1 MYKAA
6 VNFLRGQVLVHIESG
21 CPERVVNLCAGA
33 EVPFWDVQWLSPV
46 ELTLRTT
53 RRGLAQVRRAAEQV
67 GAAATVRRE
76 QGAPLLARRLRR
88 RYVLL
93 AAALLTVLLVVE
105 GNFTIWEFQVS
116 GNETVSDEAVL
127 RALEDYGITIGTRS
141 LDIDQKDMRNH
152 VLLELE
158 DVVWLAVNVRGCV
171 ARVQVVE
178 RVRGQDMVE
187 DGPANV
193 VARRPGLVTRVE
205 ALGGQAAVVPGDTVT
220 QGQLLISGAVDLD
233 NGGLRWQHGMGRVW
247 ARTWYELTAQVPL
260 TVRQRGVPLSSRTRY
275 ALDIGKK
282 RIKLYAKGS
291 TLGGDCDKIT
301 QYRPVCLPWGLRLPI
316 TVAAETVTAYG
327 PSTDVPRSTREA
339 RDEGESLLRR
349 QLDMVEDGPAN
360 VVARRPGLVT
370 RVEALGGQAAV
381 VPGDTVTQG
390 QLLISGA
397 VDLDN
402 GGLRWQ
408 HGMGRVWA
416 RTWYELTAQVP
427 LTVRQRGVPLSSR
440 TRYALDIGKKRIKLY
455 AKGSTL
461 GGDCDKITQYR
472 PVCLPW
478 GLRLPITV
486 AAETV
491 TAYGPSTDVPRS
503 TREARDEGESLLRR
517 QLEELLGDTGTAENV
532 RIDAVEQGQWLLV
545 TLRAEC
551 LEEIGRE
558 VPLTKE

>member
-1 MYKAA
+1 MYKRI
-6 VNFLRGQVLVHIESG
+6 VHYLQGSQLVQIQCA
-21 CPERVVNLCAGA
+21 CPERVLNLLGAKGILFWDLQWESEICLRLRMLLEQGPALEEIARETGA
-33 EVPFWDVQWLSPV
+33 EMTV
-46 ELTLRTT
+46 LR
-53 RRGLAQVRRAAEQV
+53 RRGIPVLWGRFH
-67 GAAATVRRE
+67 
-76 QGAPLLARRLRR
+76 R

-93 AAALLTVLLVVE
+93 AGLAVFWLLLFG
-105 GNFTIWEFQVS
+105 GNLFIWEFRVS
-116 GNETVSDEAVL
+116 GNETVPTETVL
-127 RALEDYGITIGTRS
+127 RALENYGITVGS
-141 LDIDQKDMRNH
+141 PGLEIDQEDMRNH

-327 PSTDVPRSTREA
+327 PSTDLRRSAGEA
-339 RDEGESLLRR
+339 RQEGE
-349 QLDMVEDGPAN
+349 
-360 VVARRPGLVT
+360 T
-370 RVEALGGQAAV
+370 
-381 VPGDTVTQG
+381 
-390 QLLISGA
+390 
-397 VDLDN
+397 
-402 GGLRWQ
+402 
-408 HGMGRVWA
+408 
-416 RTWYELTAQVP
+416 
-427 LTVRQRGVPLSSR
+427 
-440 TRYALDIGKKRIKLY
+440 
-455 AKGSTL
+455 
-461 GGDCDKITQYR
+461 
-472 PVCLPW
+472 
-478 GLRLPITV
+478 
-486 AAETV
+486 
-491 TAYGPSTDVPRS
+491 
-503 TREARDEGESLLRR
+503 LLRR

>member
-1 MYKAA
+1 M
-6 VNFLRGQVLVHIESG
+6 
-21 CPERVVNLCAGA
+21 
-33 EVPFWDVQWLSPV
+33 
-46 ELTLRTT
+46 
-53 RRGLAQVRRAAEQV
+53 
-67 GAAATVRRE
+67 
-76 QGAPLLARRLRR
+76 
-88 RYVLL
+88 
-93 AAALLTVLLVVE
+93 
-105 GNFTIWEFQVS
+105 
-116 GNETVSDEAVL
+116 
-127 RALEDYGITIGTRS
+127 
-141 LDIDQKDMRNH
+141 
-152 VLLELE
+152 
-158 DVVWLAVNVRGCV
+158 
-171 ARVQVVE
+171 
-178 RVRGQDMVE
+178 
-187 DGPANV
+187 
-193 VARRPGLVTRVE
+193 
-205 ALGGQAAVVPGDTVT
+205 
-220 QGQLLISGAVDLD
+220 
-233 NGGLRWQHGMGRVW
+233 
-247 ARTWYELTAQVPL
+247 
-260 TVRQRGVPLSSRTRY
+260 
-275 ALDIGKK
+275 
-282 RIKLYAKGS
+282 
-291 TLGGDCDKIT
+291 
-301 QYRPVCLPWGLRLPI
+301 
-316 TVAAETVTAYG
+316 
-327 PSTDVPRSTREA
+327 
-339 RDEGESLLRR
+339 
-349 QLDMVEDGPAN
+349 
-360 VVARRPGLVT
+360 VARRPGLVT

>member
-76 QGAPLLARRLRR
+76 QGAPLL
-88 RYVLL
+88 
-93 AAALLTVLLVVE
+93 
-105 GNFTIWEFQVS
+105 
-116 GNETVSDEAVL
+116 
-127 RALEDYGITIGTRS
+127 
-141 LDIDQKDMRNH
+141 
-152 VLLELE
+152 
-158 DVVWLAVNVRGCV
+158 

-282 RIKLYAKGS
+282 RIKLYGKGS

-327 PSTDVPRSTREA
+327 PSTDLRRSAGEA
-339 RDEGESLLRR
+339 RQEGEALLR
-349 QLDMVEDGPAN
+349 E
-360 VVARRPGLVT
+360 
-370 RVEALGGQAAV
+370 
-381 VPGDTVTQG
+381 
-390 QLLISGA
+390 
-397 VDLDN
+397 
-402 GGLRWQ
+402 
-408 HGMGRVWA
+408 
-416 RTWYELTAQVP
+416 
-427 LTVRQRGVPLSSR
+427 
-440 TRYALDIGKKRIKLY
+440 
-455 AKGSTL
+455 
-461 GGDCDKITQYR
+461 
-472 PVCLPW
+472 
-478 GLRLPITV
+478 
-486 AAETV
+486 
-491 TAYGPSTDVPRS
+491 
-503 TREARDEGESLLRR
+503 
-517 QLEELLGDTGTAENV
+517 QLEALLGDTGAAESV
-532 RIDAVEQGQWLLV
+532 RIDAVEQGSWLLV